1 MITNAP
7 YLLIPITAGLL
18 ILYFISLLFSHLE
31 ILSSKRHRQ
40 IWNYA
45 LLLTFLVT
53 IVLGILMAIQINYKL
68 EVPWTEKVLRWHVNF
83 GIGMSLTGLFHL
95 SWHFLY
101 FVPFTKQLTTSEDPF
116 PTDNKSLTGIHINN
130 INFVSIPLVIG
141 FSAILVQTVMI
152 RELLALFQGNE
163 LTLSII
169 FLLWM
174 AITGT
179 GSITGSVAR
188 VSDQLGKTKSSAKVI
203 LLIKTLIFLPLV
215 LMPLLYLLKKQFFA
229 PGIEAGPLPF
239 TALTCIILLPY
250 CFLSGFAFT
259 WSARVFQPDGSRLRH
274 FYGWESAGGAIGGL
288 IVTLTILL
296 GMSSIT
302 VLFLG
307 AAAVT
312 LLLTILSK
320 QNKTSGLI
328 LTVIVLAIGVSVHSV
343 DLDRVI
349 TRMFHPNETVLATRP
364 GTAGRITVTETG
376 GQENIYE
383 NGLLVHSAGNII
395 VNEEIASFTL
405 AQLDQPANILVIGGL
420 LSGIEEALEKF
431 SPRSIDFIA
440 TDPHLI
446 EQAEHLGLSATGDK
460 IRQIRKTPA
469 YWVRHADQVY
479 DAILINLPG
488 PYNLHLNR
496 FYATEFFNQLRMIL
510 AEDGVITSIMPG
522 TANYVSK
529 EAAGVLSTVRRAG
542 LESFK
547 HALVLPGENSYLLL
561 SNDSLRL
568 DILTRIDEL
577 GIDNLYVNRG
587 YFNERLFGDRTELV
601 NQEVS
606 SATIS
611 NSVLRPVASMSQIA
625 WWLGLFPQKAVWPV
639 LILTVLVIVAGLWT
653 GHGGLTGIFLLGAAA
668 SGSEILLLFLLQ
680 TLAGAI
686 YQLSG
691 LFLGIFMAGLA
702 MGSLFYRRLPGESD
716 RSRTNQALL
725 LFFLSSGLLAILLPV
740 LANHKGPAFVPV
752 LVLLVIGFT
761 IAAATGIFFAGL
773 SRQMVESK
781 IKQNRLYG
789 YDLLGA
795 GTGAIVFPLVI
806 IPITGMLFGAI
817 IITLSSLVVWL
828 ILLITARMKKT

>member
-31 ILSSKRHRQ
+31 ILSSKLHRQ

-174 AITGT
+174 AITGA

-203 LLIKTLIFLPLV
+203 LLIRTLIFLPLV

-349 TRMFHPNETVLATRP
+349 TRMFHPNETVLAPDLEPPDELPLRKQVARRISTR
-364 GTAGRITVTETG
+364 TVCWY
-376 GQENIYE
+376 IRRAI
-383 NGLLVHSAGNII
+383 S
-395 VNEEIASFTL
+395 S
-405 AQLDQPANILVIGGL
+405 
-420 LSGIEEALEKF
+420 SMRR
-431 SPRSIDFIA
+431 SPRS
-440 TDPHLI
+440 
-446 EQAEHLGLSATGDK
+446 
-460 IRQIRKTPA
+460 
-469 YWVRHADQVY
+469 
-479 DAILINLPG
+479 
-488 PYNLHLNR
+488 
-496 FYATEFFNQLRMIL
+496 
-510 AEDGVITSIMPG
+510 
-522 TANYVSK
+522 
-529 EAAGVLSTVRRAG
+529 
-542 LESFK
+542 
-547 HALVLPGENSYLLL
+547 LLL
-561 SNDSLRL
+561 SSTSQLISSLSG
-568 DILTRIDEL
+568 D
-577 GIDNLYVNRG
+577 
-587 YFNERLFGDRTELV
+587 YFPESKKLWRNFHPDQLI
-601 NQEVS
+601 S
-606 SATIS
+606 S
-611 NSVLRPVASMSQIA
+611 L
-625 WWLGLFPQKAVWPV
+625 
-639 LILTVLVIVAGLWT
+639 LIP
-653 GHGGLTGIFLLGAAA
+653 
-668 SGSEILLLFLLQ
+668 ILLNRQNISDYLRQGIRSGRSERPLPIGSGMQ
-680 TLAGAI
+680 TK
-686 YQLSG
+686 S
-691 LFLGIFMAGLA
+691 M
-702 MGSLFYRRLPGESD
+702 MPS
-716 RSRTNQALL
+716 
-725 LFFLSSGLLAILLPV
+725 
-740 LANHKGPAFVPV
+740 
-752 LVLLVIGFT
+752 
-761 IAAATGIFFAGL
+761 
-773 SRQMVESK
+773 
-781 IKQNRLYG
+781 
-789 YDLLGA
+789 
-795 GTGAIVFPLVI
+795 
-806 IPITGMLFGAI
+806 
-817 IITLSSLVVWL
+817 
-828 ILLITARMKKT
+828 